1 MTAADPHG
9 AFRDVMRSA
18 YSSWMRVP
26 EYADPIRVRWYFI
39 PRPTG
44 IVLTD
49 EYTSSNWDQDD
60 SVADPPT
67 GEQSSLRSPRADWAD
82 GTPPPWDLVCDCVNC
97 PPGSPGTYY
106 LTAPAIDVP
115 ASGVHA
121 PGGVYTLHHVGPCS
135 YYSDPFNAGT
145 VSLQY
150 RLTIAADRQVVTLSG
165 PGGPP
170 PSDETWARVGAWDC
184 AASIT
189 LPQTGHTAPFPFPVD
204 PVTIASKEDPDMSL
218 IGEVIDFPAGPLPAG
233 YLECNGQR
241 VLQATYPKLFALW
254 AFKFG
259 PDLGDGTFQLV
270 DRRGRVALGSGMG
283 AGLSNYAVGDTG
295 GEESHQLTVG
305 ETPAHAHTITDPGH
319 THAFTGIAHN
329 HAVTDPGH
337 VHAITDPTH
346 NHGPAAPS
354 AFFMTSG
361 VAPNLANG
369 PGTAVVFS
377 TPTAA
382 AATGISVN
390 NNTTGLTVNNATAGG
405 TNANA
410 TTGIAGTNN
419 AGGGGFHENRQPY
432 VASRFIVRGK

>member
-1 MTAADPHG
+1 
-9 AFRDVMRSA
+9 
-18 YSSWMRVP
+18 MRVSDH
-26 EYADPIRVRWYFI
+26 ADPIRVRWYFV
-39 PRPTG
+39 PRPVGQTVDAG
-44 IVLTD
+44 VF
-49 EYTSSNWDQDD
+49 TSSNWDQDD
-60 SVADPPT
+60 SELQPSL
-67 GEQSSLRSPRADWAD
+67 GEDGIERYASDWRD
-82 GTPPPWDLVCDCVNC
+82 GSPPPWDTVCDCANC

-106 LTAPAIDVP
+106 LTTDGFTSNDHLHPVP
-115 ASGVHA
+115 PGAYALRHTAACTYVSDNFQAGTLNVSFKLTIGVNRQVVVLTG
-121 PGGVYTLHHVGPCS
+121 PGGV
-135 YYSDPFNAGT
+135 GT
-145 VSLQY
+145 AL
-150 RLTIAADRQVVTLSG
+150 
-165 PGGPP
+165 
-170 PSDETWARVGAWDC
+170 ETWTRNAAWDC
-184 AASIT
+184 SACIT
-189 LPQTGHTAPFPFPVD
+189 PGPTGHDNAWPANPGT
-204 PVTIASKEDPDMSL
+204 VTVCSKEDNTMPL

-241 VLQATYPKLFALW
+241 VTQLAYPKLFALW
-254 AFKFG
+254 AFTFG
-259 PDLGDGTFQLV
+259 PNLGDGTFQLV
-270 DRRGRVALGSGMG
+270 DRRGRVSLGAGMG

-305 ETPAHAHTITDPGH
+305 ETPSHAHTITDPGH

-354 AFFMTSG
+354 AFFMASG
-361 VAPNLANG
+361 TVPNLANG

-382 AATGISVN
+382 AATGISIN
-390 NNTTGLTVNNATAGG
+390 SHTTGLTVNNATAGG

-432 VASRFIVRGK
+432 LATRFIVRAK